1 MTLALG
7 LRSLLPLPQCA
18 LPWQSA
24 LVMAVAPAACR
35 KVLLSMLSLVPG
47 SHSLRTRFENSDVTK
62 DPKTM

>member
-7 LRSLLPLPQCA
+7 LCSLLPLPQCA

-35 KVLLSMLSLVPG
+35 MVLLRMLSLAPG
-47 SHSLRTRFENSDVTK
+47 PESLST
-62 DPKTM
+62 